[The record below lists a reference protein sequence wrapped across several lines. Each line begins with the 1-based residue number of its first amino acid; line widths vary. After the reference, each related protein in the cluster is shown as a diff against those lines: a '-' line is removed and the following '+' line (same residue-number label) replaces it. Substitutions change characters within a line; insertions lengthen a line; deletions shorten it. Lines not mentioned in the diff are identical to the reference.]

1 MADIEEQY
9 REQVRLEY
17 EQAKAQ
23 LLARLD
29 INGKKLCAR
38 GRVYRALSMAG
49 QFTGKQL
56 DAFKTK
62 FNELADQAEALIND
76 YNEKAKAY
84 LAFCTFSDTKP
95 EWGELP
101 DCNCEGCKLYE

>member
-1 MADIEEQY
+1 MANIEEQY

-17 EQAKAQ
+17 EQAKAK
-23 LLARLD
+23 LLTCLD

-56 DAFKTK
+56 DAFKVK

-76 YNEKAKAY
+76 YNEKAKTY
-84 LAFCTFSDTKP
+84 SAFCAFSDTKP